1 MPPGPLQPSTDDA
14 FRSCQI
20 RWQHQRTR
28 QQTSTSST
36 AVGSNGED
44 DDDGKATLPEE
55 EKTKTFNGS
64 EGPKPLDEANK
75 DELDPLAPKRV
86 AENTEPNEAAEAAG
100 AAPQD

>member
-1 MPPGPLQPSTDDA
+1 LEDDDA
-14 FRSCQI
+14 AGDDEG
-20 RWQHQRTR
+20 
-28 QQTSTSST
+28 ST

-64 EGPKPLDEANK
+64 EGPKPIDEANK
-75 DELDPLAPKRV
+75 DELDPLAPQRI